1 MFILLMAV
9 GIWGGW
15 HLSRRISGFRATLP
29 ELSKTIATLNASILH
44 AEAMICELQS
54 AARTSADTPA
64 SPNSGRTAS
73 RPPDAA
79 SQPQLPPRAGLA
91 RLRPRHLKSL

>member
-64 SPNSGRTAS
+64 SPKSGRTAS
-73 RPPDAA
+73 RPPEAA
-79 SQPQLPPRAGLA
+79 SPRELLQRDRKST
-91 RLRPRHLKSL
+91 RLNSSH